1 MRLLKA
7 GLRLK
12 SSVCDTQVMIIKGI
26 AGDHDLN
33 CGGSEMVAMTDPA
46 TGPLDPAKADGSL
59 LGKRYVNADESLE
72 ILCVKEGK
80 GSLDLDGVALGPKQ
94 AKALP
99 SSD

>member
-1 MRLLKA
+1 MRVLKA

-12 SSVCDTQVMIIKGI
+12 SNVCDTQVMIIKGI
-26 AGDHDLN
+26 PGDHVLN
-33 CGGSEMVAMTDPA
+33 CGGSEMIAAGDQA
-46 TGPLDPAKADGSL
+46 SGQLDPAKADGSL
-59 LGKRYVNADESLE
+59 LGKRYVNADETLE

-80 GSLDLDGVALGPKQ
+80 GSLDLAGVVLAPKQ